1 MASFLEPTSEH
12 VQRCVAARVALTN
25 DAQLLL
31 QVRVAT
37 NGSPE
42 TVNAARGAAPHGTYV
57 SPWHGTLTKFLFCG
71 AVGRQSVVA
80 WGGAATWMPTLAL
93 ALATGR
99 VAI

>member
-31 QVRVAT
+31 QVAT

-80 WGGAATWMPTLAL
+80 SGGAATWMPTLAL
-93 ALATGR
+93 ATGR
-99 VAI
+99 AAI